1 MLDQIPHIAAQTIEC
16 SSKLGDLRNTVC
28 DYLIPLVVRN
38 LGCVDAAV
46 DKAAHAALIQLIE
59 QGFITKQQVEIQVC
73 PSILALSK
81 EDNTIDINASTGAIT
96 VSTHFLEL
104 IYKNAY
110 INVRK
115 NGNSWMLFTSYLFKT

>member
-16 SSKLGDLRNTVC
+16 SSKLGDLRNTIC

-38 LGCVDAAV
+38 LGCIDTAV
-46 DKAAHAALIQLIE
+46 DKAAHTALIQLVE

-81 EDNTIDINASTGAIT
+81 VETSTDINASTGAIT
-96 VSTHFLEL
+96 VSTYF
-104 IYKNAY
+104 
-110 INVRK
+110 
-115 NGNSWMLFTSYLFKT
+115 FTKV